1 MKKIQSTCNLCA
13 LACNIDFYVDNG
25 KIQKVSPTVDYPVNK
40 GFCCIKGLN
49 LDKQQT
55 KIKARKSPL
64 LRDENGEMKEI
75 SWNKGFEV
83 FAKKMT
89 EIQAKY
95 GKESVAY
102 ISTGQ
107 MTTEEMALLGHVGRN
122 YMGMH
127 GDGNTRLCMATSVV
141 AHKQSFGFD
150 APPYTLNDAELSDTI
165 ILIGANPVIAHPV
178 FWGRIRKNKDAKIIT
193 VDPRKS
199 ETAINSHMWVDIKPK
214 SDLVLLYT
222 LANVL
227 IQNGW
232 IDKKYIDEHT
242 EGYEDFKNHV
252 SKFTLD
258 NVEEETGIS
267 KERVLEL
274 AEIIHNGKRVS
285 FWWTMGVNQG
295 YQAVRTAQSI
305 INLALITGNIGRPGT
320 GANSLTGQCNAMGSR
335 AFSNT
340 AGLYGGGDFDNP
352 VRRKAVAE
360 ALEVDESVLATKP
373 TLPYNVIIEKAIAGE
388 IKGLWVICTNPR
400 HSFTN
405 NDEFKKAVEN
415 LDFLVVQ
422 DIYED
427 THTAQLCDLYLPS
440 VPAIKKEGVLINTE
454 RRLSKVNPVIPKEEG
469 ELSDF
474 EIFLNIGKALGMG
487 SLLDNWKTPR
497 DVFELLKKCS
507 KGMPCDITGVTY
519 EMLEGKNMEGS
530 GMPCDITGVTY
541 EMLEG
546 KNMEGSRGVQWPFKE
561 GQVIEE
567 DERRLYED
575 GNYYTQ
581 SKKAKFHFEDIAEN
595 PTETSKEFPYI
606 LNTGRG
612 TVGQWH
618 TQVRSREIEHNKIY
632 RKESYVLMNPE
643 LARELNINENERVNI
658 TSQNGNTNEFNVVY
672 SENVKKDHIYAPMHY
687 IETNSLTPSVYDP
700 YSKEPSFKTVAVNIF
715 KK

>member
-55 KIKARKSPL
+55 KIKARKTPL

-75 SWNKGFEV
+75 SWDEGFEV

-89 EIQAKY
+89 EIQSKY
-95 GKESVAY
+95 GKESIAY

-193 VDPRKS
+193 IDPRKS
-199 ETAINSHMWVDIKPK
+199 ETAINSHIWIDIKPK
-214 SDLVLLYT
+214 ADLILLYT

-227 IQNGW
+227 IQNDW

-352 VRRKAVAE
+352 ARRKAVAE
-360 ALEVDESVLATKP
+360 ALEVDESVLANKP

-388 IKGLWVICTNPR
+388 IKGLWVVCTNPR

-454 RRLSKVNPVIPKEEG
+454 RRLSKVNPVVAKEEG

-474 EIFLNIGKALGMG
+474 EIFFNIGKALGMG
-487 SLLDNWKTPR
+487 SLLDKWKTPR

-530 GMPCDITGVTY
+530 
-541 EMLEG
+541 
-546 KNMEGSRGVQWPFKE
+546 RGVQWPFRE
-561 GQVIEE
+561 GQTLEE

-575 GNYYTQ
+575 GKYYTP
-581 SKKAKFHFEDIAEN
+581 SNKAKFHFEDIAEN
-595 PTETSKEFPYI
+595 PTKTSDEFPYI

-632 RKESYVLMNPE
+632 SKESYVLMNPE
-643 LARELNINENERVNI
+643 LAMELNIGENERINI
-658 TSQNGNTNEFNVVY
+658 TSQNGKTNEFTVVY
-672 SENVKKDHIYAPMHY
+672 SKNVKKDQIYAPMHY

-700 YSKEPSFKTVAVNIF
+700 YSKEPSYKTVAVNIS